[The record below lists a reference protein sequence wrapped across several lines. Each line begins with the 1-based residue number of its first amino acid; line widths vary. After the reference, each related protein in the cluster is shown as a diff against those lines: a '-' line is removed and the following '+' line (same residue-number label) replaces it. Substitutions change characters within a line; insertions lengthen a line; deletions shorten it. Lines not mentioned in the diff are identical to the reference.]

1 MEAVA
6 NCHRQT
12 KASGDLPHSD
22 QKTSDVRSFRMAATG
37 VIAFR
42 IRLGGSVRES
52 FSIHEQNPLP
62 WRIVPRE
69 DSIQRERHGLRVGRA
84 ENHGAYSPT
93 PDKQLRTSEVVH
105 LVNPIDQA
113 P

>member
-6 NCHRQT
+6 DCHRHT

-42 IRLGGSVRES
+42 IRLGGPVRES
-52 FSIHEQNPLP
+52 FGIYENHPLL
-62 WRIVPRE
+62 RHIVPRKA
-69 DSIQRERHGLRVGRA
+69 SLQRKRHGRRVGRT

-93 PDKQLRTSEVVH
+93 PDKQLRTSEVIH
-105 LVNPIDQA
+105 LVNPINQA